1 MDIVDV
7 NIVDILDL
15 SCRLN
20 VGRHS
25 LLAWPVSTFNCPSSL
40 VTFSEMMY
48 SLRMAIVISGDA
60 RNTHLSLKG

>member
-7 NIVDILDL
+7 NIVDIIDV

-25 LLAWPVSTFNCPSSL
+25 LLARPVLTFNCPSSL
-40 VTFSEMMY
+40 VAISEVLFS
-48 SLRMAIVISGDA
+48 
-60 RNTHLSLKG
+60 